1 MKFFLDS
8 CNIEEIKA
16 CNEFGILDGITTNP
30 SLVAKTLKTKN
41 EIKDTYKKIC
51 ELCDK
56 RPVSLEVVSTEYN
69 DIIKEAEELTEIS
82 ENVCIKIAISQ
93 DGIKACKTLI
103 DRGIMT
109 NMTLCFT
116 PAQALLCAKVGATFV
131 SPFVGRLED
140 NGVKGIELIQK
151 IRTIYDNYAFDTQ
164 ILSASIRNTSHI
176 EQVAEIGADVA
187 TMSYKVMTKL
197 FEHHLTNEGI
207 RQFFADFS
215 KLN

>member
-8 CNIEEIKA
+8 CNIEEIKS

-30 SLVAKTLKTKN
+30 SLVAKSLKSKN
-41 EIKDTYKKIC
+41 EIKDTYQKIC

-56 RPVSLEVVSTEYN
+56 RPVSLEVVSTEYS
-69 DIIKEAEELTEIS
+69 DIMKEADELAEIA

-93 DGIKACKTLI
+93 DGIKACKTLT

-140 NGVKGIELIQK
+140 NGAKGIELIQK

-164 ILSASIRNTSHI
+164 ILTASVRSVSHI
-176 EQVAEIGADVA
+176 EQVAEIGTDVA
-187 TMSYKVMTKL
+187 TMSYGVMTKL
-197 FEHHLTNEGI
+197 FEHYLTTDGI
-207 RQFFADFS
+207 KKFLS
-215 KLN
+215 YSSL